1 MMDMHLGSQTGASP
15 GDRVDPG
22 TSAKRARAR
31 GRNERGTALVEF
43 AVVFP
48 LLVTLLLGI
57 IEFGV
62 VFSNDVALTNAAS
75 LGAQLLSISRGQTL
89 DPCMTTSGAVYAA
102 APNLAPGSLQFTIVL
117 NGVTVTSAQANP
129 SCSSSTTTTG
139 AAANLVPSA
148 SAVVTV
154 TYPCNLQ
161 IMGFNPAPNCTL
173 TAQTTEA
180 IQ

>member
-31 GRNERGTALVEF
+31 GRDERGTALVEF

-75 LGAQLLSISRGQTL
+75 LGAQALHGRGQTL
-89 DPCMTTSGAVYAA
+89 DPCMTNAAVRSTQQR
-102 APNLAPGSLQFTIVL
+102 PPRSGSLQFTIVL
-117 NGVTVTSAQANP
+117 KWSPVTSAQANP

-139 AAANLVPSA
+139 ADHPSQSPVSNNFPNSPLPSNSGVPDALVPI
-148 SAVVTV
+148 TG
-154 TYPCNLQ
+154 
-161 IMGFNPAPNCTL
+161 IPAAPWPQ
-173 TAQTTEA
+173 A
-180 IQ
+180 